1 MRMPWRTPAL
11 VCCCFATLPAIA
23 ARADQPVASA
33 SAAASSPP
41 ASASV
46 PVSPIASAPVSSQV
60 LVRFEPSAPHVVLER
75 RPDRRRG
82 DHVDSEGSTA
92 ICLAG
97 CTVMLDPQAVYQVGG
112 TWVSPA
118 SFQLP
123 RGRPGPFLVRAE
135 PASSRVDGLGTG
147 MVLSGGMLMGLGLIG
162 TTAILG
168 TGATKNSEPG
178 SFVDH
183 ALTASI
189 TAAVAG
195 LILTLVSLPFR
206 NAGDTKVSIQEV
218 PRAPSR

>member
-1 MRMPWRTPAL
+1 MRMPRWTPAL
-11 VCCCFATLPAIA
+11 LLSCIVALPAPA
-23 ARADQPVASA
+23 AHADQPAVAATAPS
-33 SAAASSPP
+33 AASS
-41 ASASV
+41 
-46 PVSPIASAPVSSQV
+46 V

-218 PRAPSR
+218 PRAPAR